1 MATLRAL
8 LISLILC
15 STVWAQGHTAV
26 VSTSPAYVAPGN
38 SVDLKA
44 GLTKKD
50 KTIKRL
56 EPGTQLKVLK
66 KNAKPGFSR
75 VQLESGEI
83 GWIASSSLSSQP
95 PAPVPE
101 DQADQINATA
111 SPGKSAQQLQ
121 TELNSLQSELIAIRQ
136 ASANVLRIQ
145 AERDQLQESVISLR
159 RELETT
165 QREKNALNDDQ
176 KQAWFLIG
184 GAVLLGGIV
193 LGLVLPRLSVKRKSH
208 WSSF

>member
-26 VSTSPAYVAPGN
+26 VSTPLAYVAPGN
-38 SVDLKA
+38 SVDLRA
-44 GLTKKD
+44 GMTKKD
-50 KTIKRL
+50 KTIKKL

-66 KNAKPGFSR
+66 MNAKPGFSR

-83 GWIASSSLSSQP
+83 GWIPSSSLSSQP
-95 PAPVPE
+95 PAHE
-101 DQADQINATA
+101 NQADQIKTITA
-111 SPGKSAQQLQ
+111 PGKSAEQLQ
-121 TELNSLQSELIAIRQ
+121 TEFNSLQTELIAIRQ

-184 GAVLLGGIV
+184 GSVLLGGIV
-193 LGLVLPRLSVKRKSH
+193 LGLILPRLSVKRKSH